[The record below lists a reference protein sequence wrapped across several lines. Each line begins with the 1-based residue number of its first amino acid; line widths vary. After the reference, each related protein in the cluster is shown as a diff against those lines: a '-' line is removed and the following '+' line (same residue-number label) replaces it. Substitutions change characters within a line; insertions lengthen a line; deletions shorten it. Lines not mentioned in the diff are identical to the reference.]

1 MTLKERVE
9 NSPVVYLLGA
19 LLTGFL
25 GGLGTYEAILRI
37 ARLDTVRQGA
47 YVFREEVERDYVRRS
62 DVKELSRGVVDAPLK
77 PAATPASGGN
87 AVTQVEGGSPDS
99 PKPSPS
105 PFPRMV
111 ETEEYL
117 FELKTCAL
125 NGEEVKCDFL
135 VTAKNRDITLTF
147 WGTSRLIENNGNEM
161 FASQIWLGNDYSKG
175 GDGGVIQKEFT
186 RSAPL
191 KMSVA
196 FIVDPTVS
204 KESVK
209 LIELVCSGFKVPFMN
224 VGLR

>member
-1 MTLKERVE
+1 
-9 NSPVVYLLGA
+9 
-19 LLTGFL
+19 
-25 GGLGTYEAILRI
+25 
-37 ARLDTVRQGA
+37 
-47 YVFREEVERDYVRRS
+47 
-62 DVKELSRGVVDAPLK
+62 
-77 PAATPASGGN
+77 
-87 AVTQVEGGSPDS
+87 
-99 PKPSPS
+99 
-105 PFPRMV
+105 MV

-125 NGEEVKCDFL
+125 KGDEVKCDLL

-175 GDGGVIQKEFT
+175 GKGGVLQKEFT
-186 RSAPL
+186 RSVPL

-196 FIVDPTVS
+196 FTGLDPTVS